1 MSRKPI
7 NVRPV
12 STHVRESNA
21 LQPHLCMLGNLML
34 LSLTLTLG
42 RKPLTLTSDPTLKRR
57 QSLFCL
63 MFLVSFSL
71 THKSN
76 VFQTLIFSRQGIQ
89 CILDPYL
96 ITSMNPFYFRPS
108 FIHPLNP
115 MLQTLTF
122 TLTLTLGHNPL
133 TLTPI
138 TYNSYPSLLNTSTQH
153 FLALLLSSKF
163 ANTNPMSHLFLCS
176 LSITQYAFLIYQL
189 VSALRW

>member
-1 MSRKPI
+1 MIS
-7 NVRPV
+7 
-12 STHVRESNA
+12 
-21 LQPHLCMLGNLML
+21 L
-34 LSLTLTLG
+34 LS
-42 RKPLTLTSDPTLKRR
+42 
-57 QSLFCL
+57 
-63 MFLVSFSL
+63 VSHCFFFSN
-71 THKSN
+71 S
-76 VFQTLIFSRQGIQ
+76 QIQ

-176 LSITQYAFLIYQL
+176 LSITQYAFLIYQM